1 MSDKYQE
8 NVQGEE
14 LTDVVE
20 LTGEQGDVLKFYHI
34 GTIEYSGDWFVFFQP
49 AEPIEGTDPDELVI
63 FKIGTEGDKEVLL
76 PVEDEALLDEVYA
89 EFMRELEDD
98 DEVYGEDTA
107 CSGDCSACS
116 GCAFEEEEDEE

>member
-14 LTDVVE
+14 LTDIVE
-20 LTGEQGDVLKFYHI
+20 LTGDQGEVLKFYHI
-34 GTIEYSGDWFVFFQP
+34 GTIEYKEDWFVFFQP
-49 AEPIEGTDPDELVI
+49 AEEMEGADPDELVI

-76 PVEDEALLDEVYA
+76 PIEDEALLDEVYA

-98 DEVYGEDTA
+98 DEDG
-107 CSGDCSACS
+107 
-116 GCAFEEEEDEE
+116 GCDGVCEGCHGCDGNDEE